1 MTTDANDAPAS
12 FLLRYQRKIAL
23 TAAAWLAFMQA
34 HSVEPDAVERELEN
48 VMMAAQQALAEPTA
62 YAAGLTLVMEAW
74 RHMEL
79 RGHWL
84 LWQDILRAA
93 VAVATEMKAASH
105 TARLHDQLAETER
118 LLGNNAAALA
128 QFEAA
133 LAAAL
138 QADDVLQA
146 GRILS
151 HMSQVQLALGH
162 PDAAEASCKQAL
174 VYVEGFNSPNDLG
187 RIYNNWGLICQ
198 ECRDLEQALV
208 YYDLAE
214 VYFEQVQNRRG
225 IANVANNR
233 GNVFHIL
240 KHYSKAEEFLRKALT
255 IYKEIGDELYGTN
268 TQINLS
274 SVLFGQG
281 QKDQA
286 LKLIIASEEG
296 IHRLRNPLMLAR
308 LHNNRGVILAACNMT
323 SQAKI
328 AFREAIQLYVDI
340 NNFVYAIDTLQNYI
354 HALLDSQQLE
364 EAAQQLVYAHE
375 WLKNLTNAP
384 AWLVEDD
391 SLLTSRVAQ
400 MQERSS
406 HISEILRS
414 L

>member
-23 TAAAWLAFMQA
+23 AAAAWLAFMQA
-34 HSVEPDAVERELEN
+34 HSAEPDAVERELEN

-118 LLGNNAAALA
+118 LLGNNPAALA
-128 QFEAA
+128 QFETA

-138 QADDVLQA
+138 QADDMLQA

-162 PDAAEASCKQAL
+162 LDAAEASCKQAL
-174 VYVEGFNSPNDLG
+174 AYVEGFNSPNDLG

-225 IANVANNR
+225 IGHIENNR
-233 GNVFHIL
+233 GDTYRMLQRYAEAESHI
-240 KHYSKAEEFLRKALT
+240 RNALT
-255 IYKEIGDELYGTN
+255 FFQELEDELCQALALN
-268 TQINLS
+268 NLS
-274 SVLFGQG
+274 IVLFK
-281 QKDQA
+281 QKLLVEA
-286 LKLIIASEEG
+286 LSLNIACETKS
-296 IHRLRNPLMLAR
+296 HR
-308 LHNNRGVILAACNMT
+308 LHNIALLARVYNNRGLLLAE
-323 SQAKI
+323 QAKT
-328 AFREAIQLYVDI
+328 REAQTMFEESAALHLKNSNRI
-340 NNFVYAIDTLQNYI
+340 YAIDTLHNCI
-354 HALLDSQQLE
+354 EMLLDSGNNMEAINNLLARIRVLFSQLTDTP
-364 EAAQQLVYAHE
+364 L
-375 WLKNLTNAP
+375 WLTNDYIC
-384 AWLVEDD
+384 LI
-391 SLLTSRVAQ
+391 SRLATPNITAQ
-400 MQERSS
+400 PSQE
-406 HISEILRS
+406 
-414 L
+414 